1 MIYPIHPIYSQ
12 MKTRLLL
19 IVAATATL
27 LLGGCRA
34 SRQTPQPSTQP
45 AVTDAS
51 RLYKTLVD
59 NAASW
64 DDVTVP
70 VRLELKSPASVSVSG
85 RARMVRGQSV
95 NISLRV
101 LGMEVAQLHVTRD
114 SLFAA
119 YRLKKQYVAESLT
132 AALGKFP
139 VTIDNLQDL
148 LLGRPFVLGTP
159 TLGDA
164 GRKAV
169 EISREGPVWNVI
181 PAGAPSGMSYGFR
194 TSEVGL
200 VERFV
205 AYALDRSLVAAVGYG
220 GDLATP
226 AGPIA
231 REVDIEVTKGKRKV
245 VASIEWKLDDAKWN
259 TGANPQWSAPR
270 GYTRLRGHNL
280 LKMVSGL

>member
-1 MIYPIHPIYSQ
+1 

-19 IVAATATL
+19 IAAATAAL

-34 SRQTPQPSTQP
+34 SRHTPQPSTQP

-119 YRLKKQYVAESLT
+119 YRLKKQYVAESLV

-169 EISREGPVWNVI
+169 EISREGTVWNVI
-181 PAGAPSGMSYGFR
+181 PAGAPSGVSYGFR
-194 TSEVGL
+194 TSEAGL
-200 VERFV
+200 LERFV

-231 REVDIEVTKGKRKV
+231 GEVDIEVTKGRRNV

-259 TGANPQWSAPR
+259 TGARPQWSAPR
-270 GYTRLRGHNL
+270 GYTRLRGHDL